1 MLVFPVRKTS
11 IFCFWYSLSLAK
23 FFFSTGTTSWM
34 LPAMINRVF
43 VLMLLGL
50 GLAKLP
56 AAELEIWKLLDIW
69 PDKVPGEKGDVPS
82 ETLTTH
88 KHRGAPILKYNNV
101 TKPTLT
107 VFKPTQEM
115 DTGASV
121 VICPSGGCQI
131 LAWDLEGTEVAKWLN
146 SIGVTGLVLKYRVP
160 VAKVSKNT
168 TPLYRMFRGQ

>member
-121 VICPSGGCQI
+121 GGIKYWRGIWREQKWRSG
-131 LAWDLEGTEVAKWLN
+131 LTRSASPAWCS
-146 SIGVTGLVLKYRVP
+146 SIECP

-168 TPLYRMFRGQ
+168 TPLYRMFRGR